1 MYFVT
6 AVSMVALSSATGA
19 LAASQVKLV
28 NMYKGKTFFDGRSP
42 SQPKKTSRSRVFVGW
57 RVNASLTDLTLGNVQ

>member
-42 SQPKKTSRSRVFVGW
+42 SQPKKNVP
-57 RVNASLTDLTLGNVQ
+57 LTCLCRMEGQRLSH